1 MSTNHKKQAIPE
13 LDFEKGEIVWAKLKG
28 YPYWPS

>member
-1 MSTNHKKQAIPE
+1 MSISKKKQILE
-13 LDFEKGEIVWAKLKG
+13 DIDFEKGEIVWAKLKG